1 MRVSSACS
9 RFLVACGA
17 VLLASTGLI
26 GVGSSTAS
34 ADAVTQFDLLNPAA
48 GQPGSQFGQFVTVL
62 PSGNIVVTD
71 PSYDAGAV
79 PDVGAVY
86 LFGGTTRALIS
97 TLTGT
102 KAGDNVGS
110 GGVVGLSNGNYVVN
124 SPLWDSGLAKEAGA
138 VTWGSGTIGTSA
150 AVGAA
155 NSLVGVTSYDKVGS
169 DGVVVLPNGNYLID
183 SPNWDNGSAVDAG
196 AVTWGNGLTGTTGA
210 VGAANSLV
218 GSTTDDKI
226 GRYPSTK
233 VLANGNYVV
242 TAAFWDNGSAVD
254 AGAVTWGNGM
264 TGIAGAVGVTRSL
277 VGTNFNDSVGGDFVL
292 ALSNSNYVVISPI
305 WDNGG
310 VVDVGAVTWGNGA
323 TGTRGPVGVGNS
335 LIGTTVNDDV
345 GLHYGVMGLSNGNY
359 VVRSP
364 SWDNGAAVDAG
375 AVTWGN
381 GATGTTGV
389 VGVANSLVGATSYD
403 YVGAPTVVVLSNGN
417 YVVPSPDWDNGPVVD
432 AGAVTWGD
440 GTSGT
445 TGAVGVAKSLVGTSP
460 GDKVGSFEVVGL
472 SNGNYVVQTSYWD
485 NGSLVDAGAVTWGNG
500 ATGTRGVVSVANSLV
515 GTTSGDYLGNFG
527 VDGLSNGNYVVNSPF
542 WDNGSVLN
550 VGAVTWG
557 NGASGTTGAVN
568 VANSLVGTT
577 PNDRV
582 GDYFQGVVVLPNGNY
597 VVSSPSWDNGLALDA
612 GAITWGNGT
621 SGTTGPVSAA
631 RSLIGTLSNGLIGN
645 GSVVVLP
652 NGNYLVDNP
661 LWDNG
666 SVLDVGAVT
675 WGNGATGIA
684 GVVGVANS
692 LVGTAAFDK
701 VGSDGVVVL
710 SNGNYV
716 VTSTFWDNGSVLD
729 VGAVTWGNGATGIA
743 GVVGVANS
751 LVGTTSYDTVGSNDF
766 GQLIVANSDGS
777 YIVLSVHWDN
787 GAVVDAGAA
796 TYSPATGITGAITPT
811 NSAIG
816 VSPGSL
822 RVVVGRTTAG
832 AYVIST
838 SQDRVL
844 LLFPGTVPP
853 ASTPTAEFEPL
864 SPGRLADTRPSGVT
878 VDSLF
883 AGGGARAAGSTLELA
898 VGGRGGVPATSQAV
912 SLNITAADASA
923 DGFATVFPCGSP
935 RPNASNLNYRAGR
948 TQANAVITKLGT
960 GGKVCVYVSS
970 ATQLIVDVN
979 GSFPATSL
987 LVSAN
992 PARVLDTRPSG
1003 ETVDNLQTAGGLRA
1017 AGSIT
1022 TLPIAGRANVPA
1034 NAKAVIVNV
1043 TATGPTADGFLT
1055 VYPCGTPVPNASNL
1069 NYKSG
1074 ASIANLVISKLG
1086 ASGEL
1091 CIKTSSATHLI
1102 VDVTGYF
1109 PAGSSYEALQPAR
1122 LLDTRAGGTTIDNQF
1137 SAAGLRPSGTVTELA
1152 VTGRGGVSANAETV
1166 VLNITATGPT
1176 ADGFVSV
1183 YPCGI
1188 AQPNA
1193 SNLNFATGSDV
1204 ANTVIVKPGTGGKV
1218 CIYNSGQTHLI
1229 ADVNGYVP
1237 N

>member
-1 MRVSSACS
+1 
-9 RFLVACGA
+9 
-17 VLLASTGLI
+17 
-26 GVGSSTAS
+26 
-34 ADAVTQFDLLNPAA
+34 
-48 GQPGSQFGQFVTVL
+48 
-62 PSGNIVVTD
+62 
-71 PSYDAGAV
+71 
-79 PDVGAVY
+79 
-86 LFGGTTRALIS
+86 
-97 TLTGT
+97 
-102 KAGDNVGS
+102 
-110 GGVVGLSNGNYVVN
+110 LSNCNYVVT
-124 SPLWDSGLAKEAGA
+124 SPFWDNGLAVDAGA
-138 VTWGSGTIGTSA
+138 VTWGNGTSGTTG
-150 AVGAA
+150 AVGVV
-155 NSLVGVTSYDKVGS
+155 NSLVGTTRYDKVGS

-183 SPNWDNGSAVDAG
+183 SPNWDNGSAIDAG
-196 AVTWGNGLTGTTGA
+196 AVTWGNGLTGTTGPL
-210 VGAANSLV
+210 GAANSLV
-218 GSTTDDKI
+218 GGTTDDKI

-242 TAAFWDNGSAVD
+242 TAPFWDNGSVVD

-264 TGIAGAVGVTRSL
+264 TGTAGAVGVTRSL
-277 VGTNFNDSVGGDFVL
+277 VGTTFNDSVGGDFVL
-292 ALSNSNYVVISPI
+292 ALSNGNYVVISPV
-305 WDNGG
+305 WDNGA

-323 TGTRGPVGVGNS
+323 TGTRGQVGVGNS

-381 GATGTTGV
+381 GATGTAGA

-403 YVGAPTVVVLSNGN
+403 YVGAATVVVLSNGN
-417 YVVPSPDWDNGPVVD
+417 YVVPSSDWDNGLVVD
-432 AGAVTWGD
+432 AGAVTWGN
-440 GTSGT
+440 GTRGT
-445 TGAVGVAKSLVGTSP
+445 TGVVGVAKSLVGTTP
-460 GDKVGSFEVVGL
+460 GDKVGSFDVVGL

-500 ATGTRGVVSVANSLV
+500 ATGTTGVVSVANSLV
-515 GTTSGDYLGNFG
+515 GTTSGDYLGNYG

-557 NGASGTTGAVN
+557 NGTSGTTGAVS

-577 PNDRV
+577 SNDRV
-582 GDYFQGVVVLPNGNY
+582 GDYFQGVVALPNGNY

-621 SGTTGPVSAA
+621 SGTVGAVGAA
-631 RSLIGTLSNGLIGN
+631 KSLIGTSSNRLVGN
-645 GSVVVLP
+645 GHVVVLS
-652 NGNYLVDNP
+652 NGNYLVNNP

-675 WGNGATGIA
+675 WGSGATGIT
-684 GVVGVANS
+684 GVVSLANS
-692 LVGTAAFDK
+692 LVGIAAFDK
-701 VGSDGVVVL
+701 VGSDGVVEL

-716 VTSTFWDNGSVLD
+716 VTSTYWDNGSAID
-729 VGAVTWGNGATGIA
+729 AGAVTWGNGTSGIT
-743 GVVGVANS
+743 GVVGMANS
-751 LVGTTSYDTVGSNDF
+751 LVGTTSYDSVGGNDL

-787 GAVVDAGAA
+787 GVVADSGAA
-796 TYSPATGITGAITPT
+796 TYSPATGITGPITST
-811 NSAIG
+811 NSVIG
-816 VSPGSL
+816 TPPGNL
-822 RVVVGRTTAG
+822 RVVGGRTTAG
-832 AYVIST
+832 AYVITT

-844 LLFPGTVPP
+844 LLMPGSGTAPPPVPP
-853 ASTPTAEFEPL
+853 SPAEFVPL

-878 VDSLF
+878 VDSMF
-883 AGGGARAAGSTLELA
+883 AGGGARAAGSTLELTVA
-898 VGGRGGVPATSQAV
+898 GRGGVLASAQAV
-912 SLNITAADASA
+912 SLNITAVDAAS
-923 DGFATVFPCGSP
+923 DGYATVFPCGSP
-935 RPNASNLNYRAGR
+935 QPNASNLNYTAGH
-948 TQANAVITKLGT
+948 TLANAVITKLGT

-970 ATQLIVDVN
+970 ATNVIVDVN

-1003 ETVDNLQTAGGLRA
+1003 ETLDNLERAGGLRA
-1017 AGSIT
+1017 AGSTT

-1034 NAKAVIVNV
+1034 AAKAVIVNV
-1043 TATGPTADGFLT
+1043 TATGPTADGYLT

-1086 ASGEL
+1086 TGGAL
-1091 CIKTSSATHLI
+1091 CIKTSAAAHLI

-1109 PAGSSYEALQPAR
+1109 PAGSAYEALQPAR
-1122 LLDTRAGGTTIDNQF
+1122 LLDTRSGGATID
-1137 SAAGLRPSGTVTELA
+1137 SLYTAAGLRPSGTITELT
-1152 VTGRGGVSANAETV
+1152 VTGRGGVSADAKTV
-1166 VLNITATGPT
+1166 VLNITVTGPT
-1176 ADGFVSV
+1176 VDGFVSA

-1188 AQPNA
+1188 TQPNA

-1204 ANTVIVKPGTGGKV
+1204 ANTVIVKPGIAGKV
-1218 CIYNSGQTHLI
+1218 CIYNSGSTHLI
-1229 ADVNGYVP
+1229 ADVNGYLP